1 MNSCDCKDERR
12 DHVREPESGVFRDL
26 EEMVSFCEKQVEPAT
41 RTLKL
46 HSAGDMTTGQHL
58 GILHTFTSKIA
69 RLQMSNS
76 RENKRMA
83 DELERLADGQREIHS
98 LLQVRGKRHK
108 LGKMEFT
115 KWQAVKFGAVAIGV
129 VCALVVATK
138 VSTMDFSISTKGV
151 VLHTEKVAHE

>member
-1 MNSCDCKDERR
+1 
-12 DHVREPESGVFRDL
+12 
-26 EEMVSFCEKQVEPAT
+26 
-41 RTLKL
+41 
-46 HSAGDMTTGQHL
+46 
-58 GILHTFTSKIA
+58 
-69 RLQMSNS
+69 
-76 RENKRMA
+76 MA

-151 VLHTEKVAHE
+151 VLHTDKVAHE